1 MHREISHTDEVF
13 EPPSNA
19 SLYLLTA
26 LLAVLIGIDLWPSL
40 AAWLASQGLDLTAYA
55 WPRTVKGYRFA
66 LIAAVIGGARVLY
79 GSLESLFEGRLG
91 ADLAL
96 AVAAIAAI
104 LIGEPLVAAEVVFIG
119 LVGECLE
126 SITFART
133 QRAVRKLV
141 EVFPVRCWLLR
152 DGREERVFVSTLQV
166 GDRVVVKPGAKVPV
180 DGVVVSGESAVNV
193 SALTGESL
201 PVAKQAGDEVLAGS
215 LTIDGALTVEARRVA
230 QQTVAGR
237 VIELTAR
244 ALKDKS
250 PSERQADRLARYF
263 LPVVLGLAALTFVG
277 NVLVYAGPFRAET
290 ARLPLGNAVRLSVY
304 PTLAVLVVACP
315 CALILATPAAVI
327 AALGRLAGT
336 GVLIKGGSALERL
349 AGVRAFAFDKTG
361 TLTEGRL
368 ELGELVPLT
377 TPDGLLGGSPIRE
390 GEAPWEGE
398 APAEPSP
405 PARQEPRPPED
416 RPPLSAPDEL
426 LRLAASAEQGS
437 EHPLGRLVLREA
449 AARSLVMGPTT
460 AFQARPG
467 GGVTADSAGGRLVVG
482 TRRFLEEQGVA
493 LPPEALA
500 AVERL
505 DAAGQTALLVA
516 RGGAVLGVIGARD
529 RIRPEAAATVAEL
542 RALGIADI
550 ALLTGDR
557 AAVARAVAAEVG
569 ITDVHAELLPQQK
582 AEFLTG
588 RAGTVAF
595 VGDGINDA
603 PALATAGVG
612 IAIGSGTDVAAEAGD
627 IVLMGDPLRPLP
639 LLLRLSRETVRII
652 HQNIVVFAFGVNIV
666 GIVLTGW
673 LWPLVAPTAWLES
686 APLAGVLYH
695 QLGSLAVLL
704 NSMRLLAFERTAA
717 PGTGLGRFKQALQD
731 IDRRLERALN
741 VEELLHELGHRW
753 KTVLATASAVGALA
767 WALSGLTAIGPDEIG
782 IVKRFGRPLPED
794 LGPGLHWREP
804 WPIETVTR
812 FQPDRI
818 RTVEVGFRSVG
829 PDDPL
834 VKAGLPGDTTLSWA
848 SPHASGAVRRLP
860 DEAVLI
866 TGDGSLVELL
876 ATVRYRVTDPRRFLF
891 EVAAPE
897 DVVRAAAESA
907 LRETAAGLPI
917 AELLTVRREEFRR
930 EAQAR
935 LAERCREYGGHGL
948 GVELDGLALH
958 DLHPPQEVVPAF
970 HEVARAMERLDQ
982 QRNAAQAD
990 AIRKLSDAAAEALAT
1005 RRKGEETAFEKV
1017 VMAEA
1022 ARDEFL
1028 AWYRARHRLELGDEL
1043 RLVGELLLA
1052 KFADGRDWPA
1062 AIEDYRKHREEAV
1075 SVRRLLIDSRLA
1087 WATLTAVLAGRDKVI
1102 IDADR
1107 VPGRR
1112 QLLLFD
1118 PEQLRPPP
1126 VILPRPD
1133 PRREE

>member
-13 EPPSNA
+13 EPPSNL

-26 LLAVLIGIDLWPSL
+26 LVAVLIGIDLWPSL
-40 AAWLASQGLDLTAYA
+40 VSWLATQGIDLTAYS
-55 WPRTVKGYRFA
+55 WPNSIKNYRFA

-96 AVAAIAAI
+96 ALACIAAI

-133 QRAVRKLV
+133 QRAVRRLV
-141 EVFPVRCWLLR
+141 EVFPIRCWLLR
-152 DGREERVFVSTLQV
+152 DGQEQRVFVRDLQV

-180 DGVVVSGESAVNV
+180 DGVVVAGQSSVNV

-201 PVAKQAGDEVLAGS
+201 PVAKQVGDEVLAGS
-215 LTIDGALTVEARRVA
+215 ITIDGALTVEARRVA

-250 PSERQADRLARYF
+250 PGERQADRLARYF
-263 LPVVLGLAALTFVG
+263 LPVVLGLAALTFAG
-277 NVLVYAGPFRAET
+277 NLVAYAGPFRAEA
-290 ARLPLGNAVRLSVY
+290 ARLPFGTAVRLSTY
-304 PTLAVLVVACP
+304 PALAVLVVACP

-368 ELGELVPLT
+368 ELGELVPLA
-377 TPDGLLGGSPIRE
+377 D
-390 GEAPWEGE
+390 
-398 APAEPSP
+398 
-405 PARQEPRPPED
+405 
-416 RPPLSAPDEL
+416 LSPDEL
-426 LRLAASAEQGS
+426 LCLAATAEQGS
-437 EHPLGRLVLREA
+437 EHPLGRLLTREA
-449 AARSLVMGPTT
+449 AARGLTLEPT
-460 AFQARPG
+460 AEFQARPG
-467 GGVTADSAGGRLVVG
+467 GGVTAEAAGHRLVVG
-482 TRRFLEEQGVA
+482 TLGFLEDQGVRLSEDA
-493 LPPEALA
+493 RVT
-500 AVERL
+500 VERL
-505 DAAGQTALLVA
+505 DAAGQTSLVVA

-529 RIRPEAAATVAEL
+529 RIRPDAAATVAEL

-557 AAVARAVAAEVG
+557 TAVARAVAAEVG
-569 ITDVHAELLPQQK
+569 ITDVHAELLPEQK
-582 AEFLTG
+582 AELLTG
-588 RAGTVAF
+588 QFRAPSVSERGGDPSLTLGARTTRNWAF

-612 IAIGSGTDVAAEAGD
+612 LAIGSGTDVAAEAGD
-627 IVLMGDPLRPLP
+627 VVLMGDPLRPLP
-639 LLLRLSRETVRII
+639 LLVRLSRETVRII
-652 HQNIVVFAFGVNIV
+652 RQNIIVFAFGVNLV

-695 QLGSLAVLL
+695 QVGSLAVLL
-704 NSMRLLAFERTAA
+704 NSMRLLAFERTAPGA
-717 PGTGLGRFKQALQD
+717 PLGRFKQALRD
-731 IDRRLERALN
+731 IDRRLEHAFN
-741 VEELLHELGHRW
+741 ADELLHELGHRW
-753 KTVLATASAVGALA
+753 KPVLAGAVALVLVA
-767 WALSGLTAIGPDEIG
+767 WGLSGLTAVGPDEIG
-782 IVKRFGRPLPED
+782 IVRRFGRPLPED
-794 LGPGLHWREP
+794 LGPGLHWRWP
-804 WPIETVTR
+804 WPVEAVTR
-812 FQPDRI
+812 FQPARI
-818 RTVEVGFRSVG
+818 RTVEIGFRTLS

-834 VKAGLPGDTTLSWA
+834 ALAAGGEAALSWG
-848 SPHASGAVRRLP
+848 SPHAAGNVRRLP

-876 ATVRYRVTDPRRFLF
+876 ATVRYSVSDPRRYLF
-891 EVAAPE
+891 EVSAPE
-897 DVVRAAAESA
+897 DLLRAATESA
-907 LRETAAGLPI
+907 LRETAAGHPI
-917 AELLTVRREEFRR
+917 VELLTVRREEFRR
-930 EAQAR
+930 AVLAR
-935 LAERCREYGGHGL
+935 LAERCRQYGEHGL

-990 AIRKLSDAAAEALAT
+990 AIRAVAGAEAEALALK
-1005 RRKGEETAFEKV
+1005 RKADEVAFEKV
-1017 VMAEA
+1017 AQAEA

-1028 AWYRARHRLELGDEL
+1028 AWYRARHRLGPLEEL
-1043 RLVGELLLA
+1043 RLLGEALLA
-1052 KFADGRDWPA
+1052 HLCTGESWNTTV
-1062 AIEDYRKHREEAV
+1062 EDYRHRREELVA
-1075 SVRRLLIDSRLA
+1075 VRRTLIDSRLA
-1087 WATLTAVLAGRDKVI
+1087 WATLTAVLSGRDKVI
-1102 IDADR
+1102 VDAER

-1133 PRREE
+1133 PRREEGP